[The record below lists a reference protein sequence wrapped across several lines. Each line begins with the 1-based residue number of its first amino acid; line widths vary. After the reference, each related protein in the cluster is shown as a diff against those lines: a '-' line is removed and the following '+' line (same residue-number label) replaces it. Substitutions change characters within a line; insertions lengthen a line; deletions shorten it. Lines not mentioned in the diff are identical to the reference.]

1 MRRRLS
7 TALFLLALAAASL
20 VLSGCVGI
28 SGVGTQQPQSMGPVT
43 LTVSA
48 CANGAPGCTATANTG
63 SAYEAVDLG
72 NSSIDGQILF
82 AVRLPDGP
90 TPPQQ
95 LEAALG
101 GGGSLTLTRS
111 PSYEAQLQTLEPAP
125 AGERW
130 WGWLSAKFTYSESSK
145 QSFSISITVDPPSLP
160 EGPLPSPMHWR
171 PVVGSR
177 GVEGGLSSTRPV
189 VCGQT
194 TQDLYDG
201 YNEFGNAGSTIAC
214 IDSPDAGGARGFLDA
229 PITDFGLTGTTVT
242 APPGGTV
249 SATFLA
255 RRSGKADSTTTFNL
269 AATTG
274 VPGGSVSIDR
284 STASLGGDS
293 VQPVLATI
301 GVPAG
306 TAPGSYPVT
315 LKATAP
321 GKPERSA
328 TVTVV
333 VPGDANEAPRIKAAS
348 LTRQRFAARKP
359 KGTGAGSGAPVGAK
373 LKVTLSERA
382 TLSVKI
388 EKGKRKPRKRLGTPV
403 KVLPQGQSTIP
414 VGGKL
419 LGVKLTPGRYRITLT
434 AKDSGGLS
442 SARKVLSFSLVR

>member
-1 MRRRLS
+1 MRRPLS
-7 TALFLLALAAASL
+7 RVLILSAVVAISIT
-20 VLSGCVGI
+20 LSGCVGL
-28 SGVGTQQPQSMGPVT
+28 SSTGSKQNQSMGSVT
-43 LTVSA
+43 LTFSA
-48 CANGAPGCTATANTG
+48 CANGSPGCSAPSNTG
-63 SAYEAVDLG
+63 SVYDAVNLG
-72 NSSIDGQILF
+72 NSSVEGQALA

-95 LEAALG
+95 LTAALG
-101 GGGSLTLTRS
+101 GGGSLTFNRS
-111 PSYEAQLQTLEPAP
+111 LSYETQLQQLEPAP
-125 AGERW
+125 PGEKW
-130 WGWLSAKFTYSESSK
+130 WGWLSDKFTYSETSK
-145 QSFSISITVDPPSLP
+145 QSFTISITVDPPSLA

-177 GVEGGLSSTRPV
+177 GVESGLPNTRPV
-189 VCGQT
+189 ICGQT
-194 TQDLYDG
+194 TDDLYNG
-201 YNEFGNAGSTIAC
+201 YSETGNAGSTIAC
-214 IDSPDAGGARGFLDA
+214 IDSPDAGGARGFLGA

-242 APPGGTV
+242 VPAGGTV

-255 RRSGKADSTTTFNL
+255 RRSGTGDPSTTFSL
-269 AATTG
+269 SAATG

-284 STASLGGDS
+284 SSVLLAGDS
-293 VQPVLATI
+293 TQPVLATI

-315 LKATAP
+315 LTATAP
-321 GKPERSA
+321 GKPTRNA

-333 VPGDANEAPRIKAAS
+333 VPGDPNEAPRIKAAS

-359 KGTGAGSGAPVGAK
+359 KGTSARSGAPVGAK

-388 EKGKRKPRKRLGTPV
+388 EKGKRQPRKRLGTPV

-434 AKDSGGLS
+434 AKDGGGLS
-442 SARKVLSFSLVR
+442 SAPKTLSFSLVR